1 MHHLLL
7 LLLFLRGLGKEL
19 VLRYGHLDKVTFSLL
34 ARLHLQ
40 GHIASRQGLVADLLG
55 LVLLEGHI
63 VLIKRAKLN
72 GRVL

>member
-19 VLRYGHLDKVTFSLL
+19 VLRYGHLDKVAFSLL

-40 GHIASRQGLVADLLG
+40 GHIASRQGLVAHLLG
-55 LVLLEGHI
+55 LVLQGHI
-63 VLIKRAKLN
+63 VLIERAKLN